1 MISAGL
7 LLSLPGTLLQSRD
20 EIVPAHRVRGRRE
33 APPRR
38 RPVAEAEEASD
49 EPIAVDAG
57 QLIAGLLQLPG
68 GHDRLLAG
76 AIRRGELNAA

>member
-1 MISAGL
+1 
-7 LLSLPGTLLQSRD
+7 
-20 EIVPAHRVRGRRE
+20 
-33 APPRR
+33 
-38 RPVAEAEEASD
+38 VAEAEEASD